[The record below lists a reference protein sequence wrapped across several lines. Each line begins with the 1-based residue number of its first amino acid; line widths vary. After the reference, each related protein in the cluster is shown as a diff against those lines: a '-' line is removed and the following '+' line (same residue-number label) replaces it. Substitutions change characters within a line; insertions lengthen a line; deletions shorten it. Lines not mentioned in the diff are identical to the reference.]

1 MANTSNWYVPNEG
14 SNQPGSHTYGGG
26 GSYNAGVV
34 QYRSTLDA
42 KRVAAGQLPYAQ
54 YPDGYLGSL
63 SQDRRQDKLLDAVQD
78 QLNKKSYQRGVH
90 KGEKIDR
97 SDYFWPQD
105 FDPMRR
111 IRAEARFD
119 NTINGPYTM
128 DVKRFAPTGNPVER
142 LAHLGKL
149 GGLNTPEDMS
159 VYKAYGV
166 SMAKNPVVIQD
177 PNIKARAQKFLPQ
190 YARTM

>member
-1 MANTSNWYVPNEG
+1 MVNSTNWYVPNEG
-14 SNQPGSHTYGGG
+14 TNMPGSHTYGGG
-26 GSYNAGVV
+26 GGNAGVV
-34 QYRSTLDA
+34 QYRSPLDQA
-42 KRVAAGQLPYAQ
+42 RAGDGQVPYAQ

-63 SQDRRQDKLLDAVQD
+63 SQDRRQDKLMDAVQS

-90 KGEKIDR
+90 KGEKIERD
-97 SDYFWPQD
+97 DYFWPQD

-111 IRAEARFD
+111 IKAESRFT
-119 NTINGPYTM
+119 NVVNNGYTM

-149 GGLNTPEDMS
+149 GGLKSPEDEN
-159 VYKAYGV
+159 VYKSYGV
-166 SMAKNPVVIQD
+166 SMAKNPVVPQD
-177 PNIKARAQKFLPQ
+177 PDRAARLQKMLPQ